1 MNGEAREARGWVD
14 RKHHFV
20 RVEKRVVRWCSP
32 SESDCFGKLI
42 HADRHQPQMLLKEGM
57 EKKGREGGRKG
68 KSIQIQMHESA
79 DCVILY
85 TCALVFMMDPVIV
98 ESDAK

>member
-1 MNGEAREARGWVD
+1 MD

-42 HADRHQPQMLLKEGM
+42 HADRHQPQMLLKEGGG
-57 EKKGREGGRKG
+57 EEGAGGREERK
-68 KSIQIQMHESA
+68 K
-79 DCVILY
+79 Y
-85 TCALVFMMDPVIV
+85 TNTNA
-98 ESDAK
+98 